1 MSNYEHLTKT
11 LSSAL
16 PPWLHLIVCQERAV
30 TEVPTHQ
37 FQKYSP
43 QTIVRVL
50 RGSRC
55 TTKQSLLEGLAR
67 ELEFP
72 PYFGH
77 NWDALDECLADLED
91 WMPATAYILLFL
103 EADELLADSQEDFKI
118 LLDILQTAALRWAS
132 RRPPVPFHTVL
143 QCSPDEKDRMLSR
156 MRATGVL
163 FSLWDYTKGGTQ

>member
-1 MSNYEHLTKT
+1 MTYEDLAKA

-16 PPWLHLIVCQERAV
+16 PPWIHLAICEQRAV
-30 TEVPTHQ
+30 SEVPTHQ

-72 PYFGH
+72 PTLGITG
-77 NWDALDECLADLED
+77 
-91 WMPATAYILLFL
+91 MPWTSA
-103 EADELLADSQEDFKI
+103 
-118 LLDILQTAALRWAS
+118 
-132 RRPPVPFHTVL
+132 
-143 QCSPDEKDRMLSR
+143 
-156 MRATGVL
+156 
-163 FSLWDYTKGGTQ
+163 

>member
-1 MSNYEHLTKT
+1 MSNYEDLTKT

-55 TTKQSLLEGLAR
+55 TTKQSLLQGLAR

-103 EADELLADSQEDFKI
+103 EADELLADSQEDFKSCSISCKLLLFVGRVADRQFHFI
-118 LLDILQTAALRWAS
+118 LSCSVLPMKKTECYPECELRAC
-132 RRPPVPFHTVL
+132 F
-143 QCSPDEKDRMLSR
+143 
-156 MRATGVL
+156 